1 MVCFN
6 GGDMY
11 MAPISEARKRANK
24 NWNDANMKERYDR
37 IQLVVPKG
45 QREVIKDRAAALGV
59 SVNAYILGLVAADL
73 AGGTG
78 GVSAEAV
85 GAGVTPPDSREEEKD
100 S

>member
-1 MVCFN
+1 
-6 GGDMY
+6 MY
-11 MAPISEARKRANK
+11 MAPMSEARKRANK

-73 AGGTG
+73 AGGTPPEG
-78 GVSAEAV
+78 YSAGL
-85 GAGVTPPDSREEEKD
+85 GAGGVTPPNSREEEKRV
-100 S
+100 